1 MLRKNDFLIYF
12 IISVLMHT
20 VLLMLF
26 VMVNNRAKQLFISA
40 PIDVTFYTPAH
51 RLADPPPPVKVEEK
65 TPPAPE
71 VKETVKE
78 EPKTK
83 EDVIVKAKEKPKPKP
98 QPKPAAKPA
107 PKPAPQQE
115 AKKTEAPPSTAEN
128 VSTVQAPQEIMY
140 NAAGAQFEGV
150 AFDTANFKYA
160 YYTNTIVRSIGR
172 RWQWSESYGRLRAV
186 VYFKILRDG
195 SIEGLRIKDSS
206 GDDGFDQNALR
217 AVQRAS
223 PFAPLPEGYSGDT
236 LGVYFEFKYRN

>member
-1 MLRKNDFLIYF
+1 MLRKNDFLTYF

-26 VMVNNRAKQLFISA
+26 VMANNRAKQLFISA
-40 PIDVTFYTPAH
+40 PIDVTFYTPAQ
-51 RLADPPPPVKVEEK
+51 RLTDMPPPVKAEEK
-65 TPPAPE
+65 APPAPE

-83 EDVIVKAKEKPKPKP
+83 EDVIVKPKEKPKPKP
-98 QPKPAAKPA
+98 QPKPVQKPT
-107 PKPAPQQE
+107 PKAPQQE
-115 AKKTEAPPSTAEN
+115 AKKAETPSPAEN
-128 VSTVQAPQEIMY
+128 VSTVQSPQEPMY

-172 RWQWSESYGRLRAV
+172 RWQWSESYGKLRAV

-195 SIEGLRIKDSS
+195 STEGLRIKDSS

-223 PFAPLPEGYSGDT
+223 PFAPLPEGYLGET